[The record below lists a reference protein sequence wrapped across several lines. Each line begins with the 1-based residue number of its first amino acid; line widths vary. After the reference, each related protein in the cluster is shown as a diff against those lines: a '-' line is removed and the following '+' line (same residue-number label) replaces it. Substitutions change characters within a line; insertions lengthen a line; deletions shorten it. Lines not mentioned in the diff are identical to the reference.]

1 MEWICGNGIA
11 EIGEKK
17 IVPIAEIEER
27 DINKVR
33 ILFFQYFFDWTS
45 LVCHVLLEID
55 KDRFKYT
62 LWYIDFYFKVHAV
75 NKNKKKY
82 IDSYRRKKND
92 WWL

>member
-17 IVPIAEIEER
+17 IVPIVEIEER

-62 LWYIDFYFKVHAV
+62 IWYIDSYSKVHAV
-75 NKNKKKY
+75 NKNKKK
-82 IDSYRRKKND
+82 ST
-92 WWL
+92 